1 MNEKQKRK
9 FSSEFKAKVAIEAI
23 KEQLTIEEI
32 CKKYDLHPTQVNN
45 WKKAFKENAS
55 IIFDTEN
62 KSKPEKTDDLI
73 QQLYAQIGE
82 LKVANDWLKKNFHDS
97 HRTSQSNGR
106 TRKQYDKHSFTMRF
120 IEYS

>member
-1 MNEKQKRK
+1 MNQKQKRK
-9 FSSEFKAKVAIEAI
+9 FSSDFKAKVAIEAL
-23 KEQLTIEEI
+23 KEHLTIEDI

-55 IIFDTEN
+55 LIFETES

-82 LKVANDWLKKNFHDS
+82 LKVANDWLKKSFHDFL
-97 HRTSQSNGR
+97 RATKVYDR
-106 TRKQYDKHSFTMRF
+106 ARK
-120 IEYS
+120 